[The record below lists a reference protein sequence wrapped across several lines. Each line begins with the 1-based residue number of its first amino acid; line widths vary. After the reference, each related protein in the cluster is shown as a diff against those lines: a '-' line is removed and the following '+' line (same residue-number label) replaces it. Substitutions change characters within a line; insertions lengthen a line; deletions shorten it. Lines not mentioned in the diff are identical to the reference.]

1 MTISLIK
8 ELQATMS
15 DNIKCND
22 DKQSDQNGKPSLM
35 SSSSTILKFP
45 DTTKKYAVGMARTSK
60 IDFFDQ
66 LDIGV
71 PMDMPKE
78 GDGDSEV
85 LFLYSKNEALPNT
98 YMKESMVQ
106 HHKDPTSTTIPSINM
121 KDAVQNCDYLN
132 VVLTNHDKRNQCI
145 AIVPQYE
152 SYHIQKWMRMGPN
165 GLDRTKDLEMVSR
178 GQETNGVNQF
188 EPPTKKDRKANW
200 DILSRYY
207 EAFPNVMKELKPLVE
222 HVATLHKTV
231 TVMVSNFG
239 QSELLVN
246 FVCSARSRG
255 LDISS
260 VLVFAT
266 DLETKAL
273 AESLGLT
280 AFYDKRVS
288 SIIVD
293 A

>member
-1 MTISLIK
+1 
-8 ELQATMS
+8 MS

-22 DKQSDQNGKPSLM
+22 EKKSAKDSKPSLM
-35 SSSSTILKFP
+35 SSSSTLLKFP
-45 DTTKKYAVGMARTSK
+45 DTTKRYAVGMARTSK
-60 IDFFDQ
+60 EDFFDQ

-71 PMDMPKE
+71 PMDIPKE

-85 LFLYSKNEALPNT
+85 LFLYSKNGALPST
-98 YMKESMVQ
+98 YMKESMIQ
-106 HHKDPTSTTIPSINM
+106 HHKDPTSTAIPSINM

-132 VVLTNHDKRNQCI
+132 VILTNRDKRNQCI

-152 SYHIQKWMRMGPN
+152 SYHIQKWMRLGPD
-165 GLDRTKDLEMVSR
+165 GIDSTKDLELVSR
-178 GQETNGVNQF
+178 GQQSNGKNQF

-222 HVATLHKTV
+222 HVATPHKTV